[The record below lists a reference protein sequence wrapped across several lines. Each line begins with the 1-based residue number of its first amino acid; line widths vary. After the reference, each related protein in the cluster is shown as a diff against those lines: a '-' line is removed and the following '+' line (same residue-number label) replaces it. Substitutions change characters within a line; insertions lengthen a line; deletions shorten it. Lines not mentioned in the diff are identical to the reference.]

1 MNKGRLHPAVDPSTI
16 ISEMFTSQDQN
27 TDGRITEDELR
38 LQTDK
43 TAGHDE
49 L

>member
-1 MNKGRLHPAVDPSTI
+1 MSRGRLHPAMDADVI
-16 ISEMFTSQDQN
+16 IREMFTSQDQN
-27 TDGRITEDELR
+27 ADGRITEDELR

-43 TAGHDE
+43 TMEHDE